1 MSSLTDSGGKMSPN
15 KSLATKITGK
25 ESCYNDK
32 GWEFPGT
39 YMLEVAFRY
48 LQESSH

>member
-1 MSSLTDSGGKMSPN
+1 MSSLRDSGGKMAPN

-32 GWEFPGT
+32 CWQSPGT

-48 LQESSH
+48 SQESY